1 MDIEEG
7 MGRKIVLSIVAVV
20 LFIVSFVVV
29 GTTFGVDGELT
40 ETGGLAMLG
49 ALVGFILLM
58 GALGL
63 YFASLSQD

>member
-20 LFIVSFVVV
+20 LFIASFIFV
-29 GTTFGVDGELT
+29 GATYGGSDGLT
-40 ETGGLAMLG
+40 ETGGLALLG

-58 GALGL
+58 GALGV
-63 YFASLSQD
+63 YFASRD

>member
-7 MGRKIVLSIVAVV
+7 MARKIVLSIVAVV

-29 GTTFGVDGELT
+29 GTSFSADGTLSS
-40 ETGGLAMLG
+40 TGGLGLLG

-63 YFASLSQD
+63 YFASQD

>member
-40 ETGGLAMLG
+40 ETGGLAMLASLG
-49 ALVGFILLM
+49 GILRLM
-58 GALGL
+58 GALGI
-63 YFASLSQD
+63 YFASQD

>member
-7 MGRKIVLSIVAVV
+7 MGRKIVLSIAAVA

-29 GTTFGVDGELT
+29 GTTFGVDGGLSA
-40 ETGGLAMLG
+40 TGGLAMLG
-49 ALVGFILLM
+49 SLTGFILLM

-63 YFASLSQD
+63 YFASQD